1 MNMGNGAVV
10 GPACCPTQLIMAMRC
25 SSHKSV
31 EVQTKPT
38 ATPPW
43 LLGAM
48 PVFRIPERTVPSL
61 HRGSIGSS
69 RRICAQV
76 SRSKSYKREGFH
88 SATNILPAANPLFH
102 HSGKQGTNR
111 SLSCCKCPFSPR
123 KSPPCTESDHTG
135 GRVRR
140 AEGQRTC
147 TRARIRRRTARPETS
162 TTMVS
167 T

>member
-1 MNMGNGAVV
+1 MVQSLGLRAARHN
-10 GPACCPTQLIMAMRC
+10 
-25 SSHKSV
+25 SSWPCGVARTSPSKCRIN
-31 EVQTKPT
+31 QQRR
-38 ATPPW
+38 PPW

-61 HRGSIGSS
+61 HGGSIGSS
-69 RRICAQV
+69 RRICTRV
-76 SRSKSYKREGFH
+76 SGSKSHKREGYY
-88 SATNILPAANPLFH
+88 SATNIIPAANPLFY

-135 GRVRR
+135 SRVRR
-140 AEGQRTC
+140 AEGRRTLS
-147 TRARIRRRTARPETS
+147 RARIRRRTARPETS